1 MFYKTGKG
9 KEIKFIRNTKI
20 NYPKNNKLQENII
33 YLKFSFNIK
42 TTKALLNSIIFKKNT
57 II

>member
-20 NYPKNNKLQENII
+20 NYAKNNK
-33 YLKFSFNIK
+33 
-42 TTKALLNSIIFKKNT
+42 SIT
-57 II
+57 E

>member
-1 MFYKTGKG
+1 MFYITGKG

-33 YLKFSFNIK
+33 YLKFSFNI
-42 TTKALLNSIIFKKNT
+42 
-57 II
+57 

>member
-42 TTKALLNSIIFKKNT
+42 NNKSIT
-57 II
+57 E